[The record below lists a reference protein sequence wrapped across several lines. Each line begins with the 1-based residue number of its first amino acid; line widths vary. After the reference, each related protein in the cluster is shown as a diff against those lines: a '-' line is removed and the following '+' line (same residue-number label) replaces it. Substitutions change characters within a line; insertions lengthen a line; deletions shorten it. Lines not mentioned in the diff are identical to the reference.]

1 MDVLNSLSERL
12 ADGQLFE
19 EERCSV
25 IAQIDALDDER
36 AGAPML
42 QCLEDE
48 RTPQLVKVRIA
59 ICLGNHLYQPV
70 VPHII
75 KLVLMRSQES
85 GSLLWALKGLDYLE
99 YVEALVD
106 ILATDVFECSN
117 KCMLLIEDV
126 LPQIDAER
134 KKKLIV
140 QLAYYLN
147 IYVEGHKPPSCISV
161 DIPST
166 IAFVDETIGILA
178 R

>member
-1 MDVLNSLSERL
+1 MDVLGSLLERL
-12 ADGQLFE
+12 SDGQLSE
-19 EERCSV
+19 EERCNV
-25 IAQIDALDDER
+25 IKEIDALDDER

-42 QCLEDE
+42 RCLEDE
-48 RTPQLVKVRIA
+48 RTPQLVKVHIA

-70 VPHII
+70 VPHIV

-106 ILATDVFECSN
+106 ILATNVFECSN
-117 KCMLLIEDV
+117 KCMLLIENV
-126 LPQIDAER
+126 LPQIDAEL
-134 KKKLIV
+134 KKKLIDR
-140 QLAYYLN
+140 LTYYRK
-147 IYVEGHKPPSCISV
+147 IYAAGHKPPLSISI

-166 IAFVDETIGILA
+166 IAFIDETRCILA

>member
-1 MDVLNSLSERL
+1 
-12 ADGQLFE
+12 
-19 EERCSV
+19 
-25 IAQIDALDDER
+25 
-36 AGAPML
+36 ML

-48 RTPQLVKVRIA
+48 RTRQLVKVHIA

-117 KCMLLIEDV
+117 KCMVLIEEI
-126 LPQIDAER
+126 LPQIDAEI
-134 KKKLIV
+134 KKKLID
-140 QLAYYLN
+140 QLAYYRK
-147 IYVEGHKPPSCISV
+147 IYAAGHNPPSCISA

-166 IAFVDETIGILA
+166 IAFIDETMDILA